1 MLGHCQAYEL
11 QVYGLQA
18 YKTKT
23 KTKREAKIKNE
34 KRTKMNKEKEMAKR
48 YFKNSRDLWGII
60 SIQVKDR
67 MTHRMSSQKNKNLE
81 MEEYS
86 SEHSK

>member
-34 KRTKMNKEKEMAKR
+34 KRTKMNKEKEMAK
-48 YFKNSRDLWGII
+48 
-60 SIQVKDR
+60 
-67 MTHRMSSQKNKNLE
+67 
-81 MEEYS
+81 
-86 SEHSK
+86 